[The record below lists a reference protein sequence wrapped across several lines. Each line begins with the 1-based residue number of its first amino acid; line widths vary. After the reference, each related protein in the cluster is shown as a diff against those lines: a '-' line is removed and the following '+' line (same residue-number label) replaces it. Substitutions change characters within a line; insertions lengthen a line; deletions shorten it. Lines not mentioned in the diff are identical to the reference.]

1 MIMPSLFLTEYIKS
15 NMFIQNL
22 REELADRDVN
32 FDLIVS
38 DINYSDCPILNI
50 NPDNKP
56 NNVSLI
62 NAWKDAISVSKH
74 PLIILNELNLGFL
87 EPIFELLNDKEYAT
101 IINIHAWLW
110 SYGKKVS
117 PETSDLDLISRLNF
131 NIFEPIDLENM
142 WNIFKQNNKQYI
154 RLLHKEMPDAIF
166 DVDEL
171 GIIDAS
177 MLENLD
183 SISLKTYGFA
193 GNDWVI
199 LATGSLFATAIQT
212 WEIIQNHNKQIS
224 IFILQKLNANWNNE
238 IIENIKN
245 SKKLFILVDHDN
257 SDELRKWVES
267 GLKKYQL
274 SDIELNIIC
283 PKYERL
289 TTILNEYQ
297 EEQSDFDPEKL
308 AQRIISKL

>member
-1 MIMPSLFLTEYIKS
+1 MPSLFLTEYIKS
-15 NMFIQNL
+15 NMFIQDL

-38 DINYSDCPILNI
+38 DINYVDCPILCI

-56 NNVSLI
+56 ENVSLLD
-62 NAWKDAISVSKH
+62 AWKDAISVAKH
-74 PLIILNELNLGFL
+74 PLIILNELNLSFL
-87 EPIFELLNDKEYAT
+87 ESVFELLNNKEYVT

-110 SYGKKVS
+110 SYGKKIF
-117 PETSDLDLISRLNF
+117 PEINDLDEYISKLNF
-131 NIFEPIDLENM
+131 HSFEPIDLENM
-142 WNIFKQNNKQYI
+142 WNILKQNNRQYI

-166 DVDEL
+166 DVEEL

-193 GNDWVI
+193 WNDGVI

-212 WEIIQNHNKQIS
+212 WEIIQNHNRQVS
-224 IFILQKLNANWNNE
+224 IFVLQKLNADWNEE

-245 SKKLFILVDHDN
+245 SKKLFILVDHSN
-257 SDELRKWVES
+257 SEELRKWVES
-267 GLKKYQL
+267 GLKKFWL
-274 SDIELNIIC
+274 TDIELNIIC
-283 PKYERL
+283 PKYEKL

-308 AQRIISKL
+308 SQRIISKL

>member
-1 MIMPSLFLTEYIKS
+1 MPSLFLTEYIKS
-15 NMFIQNL
+15 NMFIQDL
-22 REELADRDVN
+22 REEIANRDVN

-38 DINYSDCPILNI
+38 DINYTDCPILCI

-56 NNVSLI
+56 ENVSI
-62 NAWKDAISVSKH
+62 IDAWKDAISVSKH
-74 PLIILNELNLGFL
+74 PLIILNELNISFL
-87 EPIFELLNDKEYAT
+87 DPIFDILNKKDYVT

-110 SYGKKVS
+110 SYGKKIS
-117 PETSDLDLISRLNF
+117 PEINDLDEYICNLNF
-131 NIFEPIDLENM
+131 HSFEPIDLENM
-142 WNIFKQNNKQYI
+142 RNIFRQNQKQYI

-193 GNDWVI
+193 GNDGVI

-212 WEIIQNHNKQIS
+212 WEIIQNHNKQVS
-224 IFILQKLNANWNNE
+224 IFVLQKLNFNWSE
-238 IIENIKN
+238 EMIENIRN
-245 SKKLFILVDHDN
+245 SKKLFILIDHNDGE
-257 SDELRKWVES
+257 ELRKRVENEMKNY
-267 GLKKYQL
+267 GLN
-274 SDIELNIIC
+274 DIQLNIIC
-283 PKYERL
+283 PKYENL

-297 EEQSDFDPEKL
+297 EEQLDFDPERL
-308 AQRIISKL
+308 SQRII

>member
-1 MIMPSLFLTEYIKS
+1 MPSLFLTEYIKS
-15 NMFIQNL
+15 NMFIQDL
-22 REELADRDVN
+22 REEIANRDVN

-38 DINYSDCPILNI
+38 DLNYNDCPILCI

-56 NNVSLI
+56 ENVSLI
-62 NAWKDAISVSKH
+62 DAWKDAISVSKH
-74 PLIILNELNLGFL
+74 PLIILNELNISFL
-87 EPIFELLNDKEYAT
+87 EPIFDILNKKDYVT

-117 PETSDLDLISRLNF
+117 PETDDLDYICKLDF
-131 NIFEPIDLENM
+131 NSFEPIDLENM
-142 WNIFKQNNKQYI
+142 RNIFKQNQRQYI

-193 GNDWVI
+193 GNDGVI
-199 LATGSLFATAIQT
+199 LATGSLFATTIQT
-212 WEIIQNHNKQIS
+212 WEIIQNHNKQVS
-224 IFILQKLNANWNNE
+224 IFVLQKLNSNWSE
-238 IIENIKN
+238 EMIENIRN
-245 SKKLFILVDHDN
+245 SKKLFILIDHND
-257 SDELRKWVES
+257 SEELRKRVEN
-267 GLKKYQL
+267 GLKNYGL
-274 SDIELNIIC
+274 NDIELNIIC
-283 PKYERL
+283 PKYEKL

-308 AQRIISKL
+308 SQRIISKL